1 MAKGIRILGRTRW
14 RHIWRLG
21 STMRSL
27 DHYLDDFS
35 EANVDKIYRV
45 GVGFE
50 GITTATSEIEPED
63 IEMLKEL
70 MTVLTLDA
78 DAEAVEA
85 QGDLARAMDNLAGAI
100 REASASDGEEKGKDI
115 YLVMDKAGTQRIA
128 KATGVQLDKMHNTL
142 LRS

>member
-1 MAKGIRILGRTRW
+1 GI
-14 RHIWRLG
+14 
-21 STMRSL
+21 
-27 DHYLDDFS
+27 
-35 EANVDKIYRV
+35 EAMTT
-45 GVGFE
+45 
-50 GITTATSEIEPED
+50 GISEIETED

-100 REASASDGEEKGKDI
+100 REAAASDGEEKGKDI